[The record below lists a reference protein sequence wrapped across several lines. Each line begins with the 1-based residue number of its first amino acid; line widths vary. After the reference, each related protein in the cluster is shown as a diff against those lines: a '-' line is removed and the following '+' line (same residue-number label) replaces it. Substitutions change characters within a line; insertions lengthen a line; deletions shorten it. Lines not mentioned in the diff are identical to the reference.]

1 MSWSDHLDDSEL
13 GNLPPEVWGNNFDV
27 DGLFDPDDLW
37 IENTGE
43 EEQRIAVRECFTAR
57 FCDPARDTHYNGREG
72 GLLSEPFFFAPK
84 PCIHGLPTSNLKDAA
99 TSLFQKVSFFCR
111 FLSLFSVF
119 LRTRPQGEPR
129 LHACL
134 REVV

>member
-84 PCIHGLPTSNLKDAA
+84 PFICGLPASGLKSTLKGYLSFMRVCCKSFNLNCALAK
-99 TSLFQKVSFFCR
+99 
-111 FLSLFSVF
+111 
-119 LRTRPQGEPR
+119 
-129 LHACL
+129 
-134 REVV
+134 

>member
-1 MSWSDHLDDSEL
+1 MDACSYSR
-13 GNLPPEVWGNNFDV
+13 LPPH
-27 DGLFDPDDLW
+27 
-37 IENTGE
+37 TGD
-43 EEQRIAVRECFTAR
+43 R
-57 FCDPARDTHYNGREG
+57 FS
-72 GLLSEPFFFAPK
+72 LSPFSFALK
-84 PCIHGLPTSNLKDAA
+84 PCIHGLPTSDLKDAA

-129 LHACL
+129 FHAGL